1 MLQDAK
7 LVKPLLKSKYSEREV
22 EAYAQAAAVDI
33 GAVEVG
39 QSPYVVYP
47 EYGRYVVDTHACL
60 HIRRGIHESH
70 IRVGRETVEVFVAVR
85 IVLF

>member
-39 QSPYVVYP
+39 QSPYVV
-47 EYGRYVVDTHACL
+47 
-60 HIRRGIHESH
+60 
-70 IRVGRETVEVFVAVR
+70 
-85 IVLF
+85 